1 MTCHSDLRFHKRTV
15 KQNLHSSLITQ
26 TFINLRILIFR
37 FTYNRIDDGDEAEEA
52 NHRSYLHTA
61 HAEDVVVEHRLVAAT
76 TTHKDETKND
86 NQHAHRNEDEV
97 GLVESIISFVHDLF
111 VLMLNF
117 IQVSCFHAQ
126 ELVHGYCRAY
136 CRDEQSEEHNNAGC
150 NSKYFPCDYFKNVW
164 LIHI

>member
-1 MTCHSDLRFHKRTV
+1 MSLRLAFSQTHGYAEHSFFI
-15 KQNLHSSLITQ
+15 NHSN
-26 TFINLRILIFR
+26 INLRILIIR
-37 FTYNRIDDGDEAEEA
+37 FTDNRIDDGDKAEEA
-52 NHRSYLHTA
+52 KHRRYLHTA

-86 NQHAHRNEDEV
+86 NQHAHRNKDEV
-97 GLVESIISFVHDLF
+97 GLVESIISFVHNF
-111 VLMLNF
+111 FIFMLNF

-136 CRDEQSEEHNNAGC
+136 CRDEQSKEHHHAGC
-150 NSKYFPCDYFKNVW
+150 YCKHFPRNHLKNVW